1 MPNIRIVM
9 KRGTYAME
17 RQNGFT
23 LIEVMVVVAI
33 VAILAAIAVP
43 NYSEY
48 VRRGKLVEAPSTLAD
63 LRVKL
68 EQNFQDNRTYKDTT
82 TAGRLGN
89 CGVQTPKGTQ
99 YFGWSCVAT
108 DTTYTITAANLA
120 NVGLDDAG
128 DYTYTL
134 DGSNA
139 RKTTV
144 FDGNACTAA
153 KWVTKKGDGC

>member
-1 MPNIRIVM
+1 M
-9 KRGTYAME
+9 KRGTHAME

-23 LIEVMVVVAI
+23 LIEVMIVVAI
-33 VAILAAIAVP
+33 VAILAAIALP

-48 VRRGKLVEAPSTLAD
+48 VVRGKLVEAPSTLAD

-68 EQNFQDNRTYKDTT
+68 EQNFQDNRTYKDTA

-89 CGVQTPKGTQ
+89 CGVQTPTGTQ

-108 DTTYTITAANLA
+108 DTTYTITAENLA
-120 NVGLDDAG
+120 SNGLGDEG
-128 DYTYTL
+128 DYAYTL
-134 DGSNA
+134 NHLNE
-139 RKTTV
+139 RKTTA
-144 FDGNACTAA
+144 FHGSACTAA